1 MRNTTGGGDIL
12 FIRNNKI
19 LLHNS
24 GENYKGGFTVRNIST
39 DEALFSI
46 DPIGPNGY
54 EEGGNYSTFNWLFAE
69 LRPDSSYYIYQYCPS
84 NGMAMYRLYDRSRQS
99 ATTPIHSVADT
110 DASIH
115 IYPNPATDVIHIS
128 SPTSSPIRIYD
139 TTGRLVKFA
148 SDNTINI
155 SDLAPSV
162 YILTTNGTTLK
173 FIKQ

>member
-1 MRNTTGGGDIL
+1 
-12 FIRNNKI
+12 
-19 LLHNS
+19 
-24 GENYKGGFTVRNIST
+24 
-39 DEALFSI
+39 
-46 DPIGPNGY
+46 
-54 EEGGNYSTFNWLFAE
+54 
-69 LRPDSSYYIYQYCPS
+69 
-84 NGMAMYRLYDRSRQS
+84 MAMYRLYDRSHQS

-155 SDLAPSV
+155 SDLPV
-162 YILTTNGTTLK
+162 GIYILSTDNQRIK